1 MTRERSTAP
10 FEMAVQGGRGSGRS
24 RESSFRRPAPKTWFD
39 SVTLLPSRVRVLLG
53 VILLCAVAHAGLSAY
68 GALSE
73 PDGATVLGNLARH
86 PALAGAVA
94 LAVAVL
100 ALLILECPRSL
111 SPRAYAAQL
120 KRRALQVQ
128 DEFDGAIRRR
138 FSEQEETADDPPSIP
153 P

>member
-1 MTRERSTAP
+1 MTRERSTASA
-10 FEMAVQGGRGSGRS
+10 EKAAQIGRGSGRS
-24 RESSFRRPAPKTWFD
+24 REPSLRHPAPLTWFTA
-39 SVTLLPSRVRVLLG
+39 VALLPSRVRALLG

-73 PDGATVLGNLARH
+73 PDAATVLGNLARH
-86 PALAGAVA
+86 PALAGALA
-94 LAVAVL
+94 LAAGML
-100 ALLILECPRSL
+100 ALLILEPPRSL

-120 KRRALQVQ
+120 RRRALQVQ
-128 DEFDGAIRRR
+128 DDFDGALRRR

>member
-1 MTRERSTAP
+1 MTRERFTASS
-10 FEMAVQGGRGSGRS
+10 ERAARNGRGSGRS
-24 RESSFRRPAPKTWFD
+24 REPSFRTPAPKTWFAA
-39 SVTLLPSRVRVLLG
+39 VALLPSRVRVLLG

-73 PDGATVLGNLARH
+73 PDDATVIGNLARH
-86 PALAGAVA
+86 PALAGALA

-100 ALLILECPRSL
+100 ALVILERPRSR
-111 SPRAYAAQL
+111 SARAYAVQL

-128 DEFDGAIRRR
+128 DDFDGALRRR
-138 FSEQEETADDPPSIP
+138 FAEQEETPDDPPAIP

>member
-1 MTRERSTAP
+1 MTRERSTASA
-10 FEMAVQGGRGSGRS
+10 ERAAGNRRGSGPS
-24 RESSFRRPAPKTWFD
+24 REPSLRHPPPKTWFAA
-39 SVTLLPSRVRVLLG
+39 VALLPPRVRVFLG

-73 PDGATVLGNLARH
+73 PDGATAVGNLARH
-86 PALAGAVA
+86 PALAGALA

-100 ALLILECPRSL
+100 ALLILERPRSL

-128 DEFDGAIRRR
+128 DDFDGALRRR
-138 FSEQEETADDPPSIP
+138 FSEQEETADDPPAIP

>member
-1 MTRERSTAP
+1 MTRVRSTASA
-10 FEMAVQGGRGSGRS
+10 EQAARNGRSSGRS
-24 RESSFRRPAPKTWFD
+24 RELSLGRPGPLTWFTA
-39 SVTLLPSRVRVLLG
+39 VELLPPRARALLG
-53 VILLCAVAHAGLSAY
+53 VILLCAVAHAALSAY

-86 PALAGAVA
+86 PELAGALA
-94 LAVAVL
+94 LAVGLL
-100 ALLILECPRSL
+100 ALLILERPRSA

-128 DEFDGAIRRR
+128 DDFDGALRRR
-138 FSEQEETADDPPSIP
+138 FSEQEETAHDPHPIP